1 MKKTVK
7 IEKMSW
13 ASVKF
18 ARVLACVLTA
28 GFVGMSAFA
37 QEATGVAFNYKMATA
52 KPGQTMV
59 LKYSTVP
66 TGAIDGLTWSS
77 SDESVA
83 TVDQDGVVTVPTT
96 AQGGQATITVTCAN
110 GASASL
116 EFDAATPLPQTNVS
130 TPIDVS
136 YLDGNA
142 VAGATED
149 FSVFSSGFLDGYQG
163 FFADAREVKR
173 SYTYNNTTY
182 TGVFGLTNCMYVADV
197 NTGDDIPF
205 LFDGYQNDATAFD
218 GNDCIRLYKGHTE
231 KIVDV
236 VVTNYYSKWYV
247 LATAGGPGDG
257 NYANVDVIVHYSDG
271 TTDERAFKVHDWVQ
285 NTNDAYSVS
294 TVPQYRLS
302 TLYTCTG
309 TNAKD
314 GSEID
319 QNTWGAQNATVP
331 FQGHYLHAL
340 SIDTN
345 PSKFVTELEMKLTG
359 KNDGTDL
366 TDLYACFFA
375 SAGRTGGYLQ
385 MPRTALSNANSTSK
399 SVLASTLVGD
409 WAAVEGAT
417 GYYYELSTTPNFA
430 EGTVVSSATVEKDV
444 NTATFT
450 GLDPN
455 TTYYFRARATFEDE
469 DGVTRNSNV
478 SSATTADYEVV
489 EKDAD
494 EIDKL
499 TDLER
504 INYALGVDASD
515 VASKLILNIWDS
527 NEFDVN
533 GEAKTLVQAIAPG
546 VEALRPTNVTTK
558 IEYTLSKTTVD
569 LTNEF
574 VTVATQEDAN
584 FVCDAN
590 DADQTFW
597 KGHMKVTVTLKSD
610 TTKTWTAECD
620 SANIVGLTRVASTN
634 EMTPVAVAYD
644 TPAWDVKNTTASN
657 VVGLANLQ
665 VGDEL
670 WTWDFT
676 VGAYRIFLV
685 AADANNNLYWDSTP
699 LTIYRDGTN
708 TSEIAAADYEMNRG
722 FGFWLKR
729 ATPTDRVHVFGQVPY
744 TDAPDAV
751 VTLTAGANTLIGAQH
766 YKQLEFKKGQ
776 ALPEAY
782 AKIFANRGGDVIQV
796 KQADGS
802 TYEYEYRTK
811 IGGWS
816 RYYRE
821 GSKLKTQ
828 KTFSI
833 PLGQAF
839 YYSNNGDADIELNWS
854 AK

>member
-28 GFVGMSAFA
+28 GMIGMSAFA
-37 QEATGVAFNYKMATA
+37 QNAESVAFNYKMATA
-52 KPGQTMV
+52 RPGQTMV

-77 SDESVA
+77 SDETVA
-83 TVDQDGVVTVPTT
+83 TVDQDGVVTVPVKAT
-96 AQGGQATITVTCAN
+96 GGQATITVTCAN

-116 EFDAATPLPQTNVS
+116 IFDAATPLPEENETIALDPSV
-130 TPIDVS
+130 
-136 YLDGNA
+136 LDGNA
-142 VAGATED
+142 VLGATED
-149 FSVFSSGFLDGYQG
+149 YNQYVSDGMLECYQG
-163 FFADAREVKR
+163 FFADNRTGFTKKYTVSR
-173 SYTYNNTTY
+173 TSYTAYGFTNRLDVVSDTD
-182 TGVFGLTNCMYVADV
+182 GL
-197 NTGDDIPF
+197 IPF
-205 LFDGYQNDATAFD
+205 EFDGYGTEATAFN
-218 GNDCIRLYKGHTE
+218 GYDCLRFYKNHT
-231 KIVDV
+231 KKTVDV

-247 LATAGGPGDG
+247 LATAGGPGKD
-257 NYANVDVIVHYSDG
+257 NYANVNVLVHYSDG
-271 TTDERAFKVHDWVQ
+271 TTDSRAFQVQDWVQ
-285 NTNDAYSVS
+285 NKNDSENSISSDA
-294 TVPQYRLS
+294 QYRIS
-302 TLYTCTG
+302 NLYTAKGTG
-309 TNAKD
+309 IDTSD
-314 GSEID
+314 GSK
-319 QNTWGAQNATVP
+319 ATP
-331 FQGHYLHAL
+331 PYCTYYLHSLA
-340 SIDTN
+340 IDTD
-345 PSKFVTELEMKLTG
+345 PEKFVTELEMQLTG
-359 KNDGTDL
+359 INDTTSIPDNL
-366 TDLYACFFA
+366 FACFFA
-375 SAGRTGGYLQ
+375 SAGRTGGYLM
-385 MPRTALSNANSTSK
+385 MPRTALAAPAGASK
-399 SVLASTLVGD
+399 AVLASTLVGD

-444 NTATFT
+444 NTTTFS

-455 TTYYFRARATFEDE
+455 TTYYFRVRAMFEDD

-478 SSATTADYEVV
+478 SIATTGDYTV
-489 EKDAD
+489 EEKGSD
-494 EIDKL
+494 EIDDM
-499 TDLER
+499 TDTEI
-504 INYALGVDASD
+504 INYALGVDSAD
-515 VASKLILNIWDS
+515 AASKLLLNIWDS
-527 NEFDVN
+527 NEFDEN
-533 GEAKTLVQAIAPG
+533 GESTTLVQAIAPG
-546 VEALRPTNVTTK
+546 VEVLRPTNVTTK
-558 IEYTLSKTTVD
+558 IEYTIYKTTMD

-574 VTVATQEDAN
+574 VLAATQEDNAN

-597 KGHMKVTVTLKSD
+597 KGHMKVTVTLKNDPS
-610 TTKTWTAECD
+610 KVWTAECD

-685 AADANNNLYWDSTP
+685 AEDANNNLYWDSTP

-729 ATPTDRVHVFGQVPY
+729 ATPTARIHVFGQVPY
-744 TDAPDAV
+744 TNAPEAK
-751 VTLTAGANTLIGAQH
+751 VTLTAGANTLVGAQH
-766 YKQLEFKKGQ
+766 YKPLEFIKGQ
-776 ALPEAY
+776 AVPEAY
-782 AKIFANRGGDVIQV
+782 AKIFTNRGGDVIQV

-802 TYEYEYRTK
+802 TYEYQYRTS
-811 IGGWS
+811 IGGWC
-816 RYYRE
+816 RYNRV
-821 GSKLKTQ
+821 GSKLKVQ

-839 YYSNNGDADIELNWS
+839 YYSNNGTENIELNWS

>member
-1 MKKTVK
+1 MKKAVK

-28 GFVGMSAFA
+28 GVMMSAVA
-37 QEATGVAFNYKMATA
+37 QNAESVAFNYKMATA

-59 LKYSTVP
+59 LKYSTKP

-77 SDESVA
+77 SNPSVA

-116 EFDAATPLPQTNVS
+116 IFDAATPLPQTNETIALDPS
-130 TPIDVS
+130 I
-136 YLDGNA
+136 LDGNA
-142 VAGATED
+142 VLGATED
-149 FSVFSSGFLDGYQG
+149 YDQYVSDGMLEGYQG
-163 FFADAREVKR
+163 FFADNRTGFTK
-173 SYTYNNTTY
+173 SYTYNRTSY
-182 TGVFGLTNCMYVADV
+182 TAFGFTNRLDIASSTD
-197 NTGDDIPF
+197 GLIPF
-205 LFDGYQNDATAFD
+205 EFDGYGTEATAFN
-218 GNDCIRLYKGHTE
+218 GYDCLRFYKDHTS
-231 KIVDV
+231 KKVDV
-236 VVTNYYSKWYV
+236 AVTNYYSKWYV
-247 LATAGGPGDG
+247 LATAGGPGTG
-257 NYANVDVIVHYSDG
+257 NYGNVNVIVHYSDG
-271 TTDERAFKVHDWVQ
+271 TSDERAFQVHDWID
-285 NTNDAYSVS
+285 NKNDSENSISSEA
-294 TVPQYRLS
+294 QYRIS
-302 TLYTCTG
+302 NLYTAKGTG
-309 TNAKD
+309 IDTSD
-314 GSEID
+314 GSK
-319 QNTWGAQNATVP
+319 ATVP
-331 FQGHYLHAL
+331 YCTYYLHSLA
-340 SIDTN
+340 IDTN
-345 PSKFVTELEMKLTG
+345 PSKFVTQLEMQLTG
-359 KNDGTDL
+359 KNDTTTIPDNL
-366 TDLYACFFA
+366 FACFFA

-478 SSATTADYEVV
+478 SSATTANYEVV
-489 EKDAD
+489 EKGAD
-494 EIDKL
+494 EIGEL
-499 TDLER
+499 TGPEL

-527 NEFDVN
+527 NEFDAN

-574 VTVATQEDAN
+574 VTVGTQEDAN

-610 TTKTWTAECD
+610 VSKVWTAECD

-685 AADANNNLYWDSTP
+685 AEDANNNLYWDSTP

-722 FGFWLKR
+722 YGFWLKR
-729 ATPTDRVHVFGQVPY
+729 SQATDRIHVFGQVPY

-751 VTLTAGANTLIGAQH
+751 VTITAGANTLIGAQH

-782 AKIFANRGGDVIQV
+782 AKIFTDRSGDVIQI
-796 KQADGS
+796 KQESGA
-802 TYEYEYRTK
+802 TYEYLYRPSL
-811 IGGWS
+811 GGWS
-816 RYYRE
+816 RYHRVN
-821 GSKLKTQ
+821 GKLKTQ